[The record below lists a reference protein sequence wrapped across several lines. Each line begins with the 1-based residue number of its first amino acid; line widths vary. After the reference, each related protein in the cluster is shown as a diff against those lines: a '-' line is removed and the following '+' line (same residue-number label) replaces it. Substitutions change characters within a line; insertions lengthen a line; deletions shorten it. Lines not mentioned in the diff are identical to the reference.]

1 MILAAAIALMIQVP
15 DTLDASV
22 VSARRQVSA
31 PSEKATREVLE
42 KATSLAAAI
51 RDFSGVQLRDYGGVG
66 GLKTVNVRSLG
77 SAHTAVFLD
86 GVPIDNA
93 QNMQPDLGRLD
104 VEDMEAVELYSG
116 QKSHLLQSAR
126 EYGCAS
132 SLHMTSAIPKA
143 RKTFMRLRGGS
154 FATVS
159 PTISHEGRISRDLTG
174 RIRLGGDFSN
184 GNYPFH
190 VTGPGYD
197 TLMRRENGDIK
208 AFKASGG
215 LWYTP
220 EGGRYHLSARL
231 YDSERGIPGPVYKQS
246 KQYPMSLDRQ
256 ADRNWSVQASG
267 EQSLSSTASILA
279 RARYSRDILEYLD
292 ISELDPSVSA
302 EWDYDLRSTYLSTA
316 LGWQAAPW
324 LHLSGAVDFQNEA
337 LSSKVEATR
346 NTLFTAG
353 SAALLMDPWRASAS
367 LQYQFSDDGYRFL
380 SPAFLLNWH
389 PREDWDFGAT
399 VKRSC
404 RLPSF
409 NDLYYTNVGGRD
421 LLPEK
426 VWQFAAR
433 WCWDRSYGR
442 WHFRANEEL
451 YHNRVTDKLIAV
463 PNGSL
468 FRWSMYNL
476 GKVLIWG
483 DEIHADVS
491 WNGALGLVARYSF
504 QWAREPGNDYQIPY
518 IPLHSASFNLFG
530 AWNAFRLDI
539 RGFLTGSRLSSGSS
553 RPEYR
558 LAPWTT
564 WDASLSWN
572 NTRHSRP
579 SSRHSRPS
587 SRHSR
592 PRPGISLSLD
602 VRNITNQQYQIVL
615 GYPMPGINLLGTFA
629 ITL

>member
-1 MILAAAIALMIQVP
+1 MILAAVIALMIQAP

-42 KATSLAAAI
+42 RSSSLADAI

-116 QKSHLLQSAR
+116 QKSQLLQSAR
-126 EYGCAS
+126 EYGSAS

-143 RKTFMRLRGGS
+143 RKTSMRLRGGS
-154 FATVS
+154 FGTVS
-159 PTISHEGRISRDLTG
+159 PSISHEGRIARELTG

-184 GNYPFH
+184 GSYPFH
-190 VTGPGYD
+190 ITGPGYD
-197 TLMRRENGDIK
+197 TLMQRENGDIK

-220 EGGRYHLSARL
+220 EGGRYHLSARM

-267 EQSLSSTASILA
+267 EQSISSTVSILA

-324 LHLSGAVDFQNEA
+324 LHLSGAVDFQNEV
-337 LSSKVEATR
+337 LSSKVEAAR
-346 NTLFTAG
+346 STLFTAA

-367 LQYQFSDDGYRFL
+367 LQYQVSDDGYRFL

-530 AWNAFRLDI
+530 AWNGFRLDI
-539 RGFLTGSRLSSGSS
+539 RGFLTGERLTSGSS
-553 RPEYR
+553 RPEYH

-564 WDASLSWN
+564 WDASLSWHN
-572 NTRHSRP
+572 ARHSRP
-579 SSRHSRPS
+579 C
-587 SRHSR
+587 
-592 PRPGISLSLD
+592 PGITLSLD
-602 VRNITNQQYQIVL
+602 LRNILDQQYQIVQ
-615 GYPMPGINLLGTFA
+615 GYPMPGFNVLMTIA